1 MADNVD
7 IAGEYLERLEVEREK
22 IREAE
27 RRQRAEAAAR
37 GSAAECGECG
47 DAIPQARRK
56 AQPGCRFCVDCQ
68 SEAERR
74 RVFAA

>member
-56 AQPGCRFCVDCQ
+56 A
-68 SEAERR
+68 
-74 RVFAA
+74 